1 MDIGEIFAKVITMG
15 YGIYDAERTRRRA
28 NQRSSELKELSGKI
42 VATESKIAPEVGKT
56 GNITHQ
62 AGKAEPA
69 ASEGLRGAKDQGPP
83 GATQELSHNIPQE
96 KAEVATACVACA
108 VGHFSTSSG
117 ELKEALRFKSEGITS
132 NEILD
137 RIAGALEEQN
147 TLEREDLTPE
157 KIQRLPEWEKEI
169 AEEALTQSRQLRHKL
184 EVIQTIDELEQLA
197 ADTRSYYLK
206 LLRQWYRGRFS
217 KLGSAKAEVIAG
229 KVGG

>member
-1 MDIGEIFAKVITMG
+1 MNPGELFVWVFNIGHS
-15 YGIYDAERTRRRA
+15 IYDAERTRKRA
-28 NQRSSELKELSGKI
+28 NQRSSELKELS
-42 VATESKIAPEVGKT
+42 EKIAPEIGKT
-56 GNITHQ
+56 GNITQQ
-62 AGKAEPA
+62 AGKSLPA
-69 ASEGLRGAKDQGPP
+69 ASEGLLGAKDQGPP

-184 EVIQTIDELEQLA
+184 EVIQTVDELEQLA

-206 LLRQWYRGRFS
+206 LTRQWYRGRFS
-217 KLGSAKAEVIAG
+217 KLGSAKAEVIARR
-229 KVGG
+229 VGG